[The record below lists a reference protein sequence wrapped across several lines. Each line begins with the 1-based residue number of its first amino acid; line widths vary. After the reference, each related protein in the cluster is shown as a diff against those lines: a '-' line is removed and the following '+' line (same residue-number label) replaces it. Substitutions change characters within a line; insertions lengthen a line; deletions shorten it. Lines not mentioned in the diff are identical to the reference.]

1 MFVSLL
7 FAVAIFSIYSL
18 QLVSA
23 YYIADFSFTVP
34 QSVYTTNERIELRG
48 SLTIKNY
55 TSNGTFVTNYTA
67 VAGASLNI
75 TLSNMTAN
83 LTNYTLVTSDTGL
96 FSSRSDYNTS
106 APLISAPNASDTYRL
121 RAEYRDSNNI
131 IWYSSVEIRVVNQS
145 IDLIRVSPAR
155 TTYNPSESILVHAEA
170 VRLVGDRRVYVN
182 NVSINGSIQNVTNK
196 TALTTF
202 NCTTGSN
209 GKCTTSV
216 TAPSSYGDYF
226 IEANNYK
233 AYSRFSVVPFTVT
246 SYMKDSTGKS
256 YKSTYARGDQASV
269 EVGIVTNGTD
279 ESYTF
284 SGYIA
289 DAAGNVVKTV
299 DSTTLNTNNS
309 YTNKFTFTLD
319 ILNFT
324 FGTYYAQLTVSKSGD
339 GSMNVLTS
347 FEVKDWTFS
356 IVKRTTTS
364 GFEYDYSAFPNV
376 TLYFDLYP
384 KYRGN
389 GSIVSG
395 INTSAFMINLT
406 DKLSNS
412 LATANVTWNASC
424 STNGCYQFLLTSP
437 NILGTYA
444 AAVTLNHDGSVQKA
458 RATIYVIDTIVAS
471 QATNVDG
478 VIKELFGTSE
488 LAYITLTSYNSTTS
502 SINLSDAEVFSVTYM
517 NGTEM
522 NYTNVSYGTIN
533 GTNTPLEWGW
543 NVTTQRFQLD
553 VPRAG
558 GVYNVVIMANNRSV
572 STTARFLVNPYDICA
587 VAKNT
592 VGSVTSN
599 SGSSSYY
606 YVWQF
611 KSTDTVYFELKTIQA
626 NNPTGKATA
635 SNFTTGVDNASTT
648 YGMGSA
654 CSVNTQTQQIV
665 NNASVSVVKVTNTQN
680 GIEYGV
686 NTTASVCTASDNEG
700 GYTCTVAPATKW
712 DGGTYSVEMR
722 VTGVDGSSDI
732 VHGLFEARAFYLYG
746 YSNTWQN
753 GPTSNL
759 SITVR
764 MYEAGTNWW
773 SSYGSG
779 GLAGTVKVE
788 KIEYMGKDG
797 DWVWPPV
804 DSGFNVSAINTTSVT
819 TGSGTLT
826 ISAANTKKGTWDSG
840 NYRIVLKGTDS
851 AGNIDYGYVWFSVRL
866 WEVYG
871 TPVECSASSTCS
883 YKSYFN
889 SRENVTLYIKI
900 NNAGS
905 WSYNDG
911 GGQNLG
917 GNVTIKIRKIDDCRS
932 WPCKELNSS
941 SYNASVIIV
950 NESSPWYWNSA
961 VNTSSKYLL
970 QINKS
975 NSRWGTGWYN
985 VILDVNGTDTGYAWF
1000 NTIAFYSNA
1009 QSTTSN
1015 GTGWKYNI
1023 KPSNSMY
1030 FNTTT
1035 TKGYVG
1041 WSYTYST
1048 ADYVN
1053 TSINDSVL
1061 RMWDQTTYQ
1070 MQEFNYPEDYNIS
1083 VVNRTDLQ
1091 VPGNALVNLTHKT
1104 NNWPSGSYWGE
1115 LTLRN
1120 GDNETSN
1127 AWIWFNVQSFRVD
1140 LSTNTY
1146 EVDSSQCVNT
1156 TLNIRE
1162 PDWSNNALL
1171 GGNYSIVRVYE
1182 NVWSNSGS
1190 SQTTYTN
1197 FTNGTSFNATASV
1210 HFCPNSNDWGSGNWG
1225 GYHYLNVVVNDTV
1238 SNVSQ
1243 TGWLSFRAT
1252 QFRTT
1257 WGSIV
1262 GGSSKRTTEPV
1273 NVTVSLSKP
1282 AGGIAQGNLTRIY
1295 RWRYDS
1301 STNYASVLETYNF
1314 TVTNSST
1321 CTSSSAGSGGC
1332 SINGSATISVTA
1344 PSRGW
1349 TVGGNYLYADWISTG
1364 GSIVQD
1370 YNGIYF
1376 TGLEAYNGWFDVV
1389 DSNGNWV
1396 DGFASNQNVTLR
1408 IRVRDTNYNDASSIT
1423 INNVQYGQYSGGC
1436 WSEWCTTLSTAS
1448 WAFVSGGS
1456 GTTITNGSAIIRI
1469 TAPSGGWTKGSYTLK
1484 TSVTGSAGTN
1494 TISGSTFQIKDFTAP
1509 NLTIT
1514 TPTINQSFNA
1524 TNLPV
1529 INFTTSE
1536 SAVCYAITSDYLYFY
1551 TNTGC
1556 ATLNAANSSSVGL
1569 VDACNYTYYG
1579 FKNGTEY
1586 QYEYV
1591 TGDYYSFNNNSL
1603 SAWSQGST
1611 GFSTGATRHTYT
1623 MNISRWFAQDYGL
1636 TLRCYDS
1643 DYNTGYAYVAFHI
1656 NKTT

>member
-1 MFVSLL
+1 MKKKGVLVSLL
-7 FAVAIFSIYSL
+7 FAVVMFSFYSL

-635 SNFTTGVDNASTT
+635 SNFTTGDANASTT

-941 SYNASVIIV
+941 SYNFI
-950 NESSPWYWNSA
+950 
-961 VNTSSKYLL
+961 
-970 QINKS
+970 
-975 NSRWGTGWYN
+975 
-985 VILDVNGTDTGYAWF
+985 
-1000 NTIAFYSNA
+1000 
-1009 QSTTSN
+1009 
-1015 GTGWKYNI
+1015 
-1023 KPSNSMY
+1023 
-1030 FNTTT
+1030 
-1035 TKGYVG
+1035 
-1041 WSYTYST
+1041 
-1048 ADYVN
+1048 
-1053 TSINDSVL
+1053 SIP
-1061 RMWDQTTYQ
+1061 
-1070 MQEFNYPEDYNIS
+1070 FFNIS
-1083 VVNRTDLQ
+1083 SSI
-1091 VPGNALVNLTHKT
+1091 AL
-1104 NNWPSGSYWGE
+1104 
-1115 LTLRN
+1115 R
-1120 GDNETSN
+1120 
-1127 AWIWFNVQSFRVD
+1127 
-1140 LSTNTY
+1140 
-1146 EVDSSQCVNT
+1146 
-1156 TLNIRE
+1156 
-1162 PDWSNNALL
+1162 
-1171 GGNYSIVRVYE
+1171 
-1182 NVWSNSGS
+1182 
-1190 SQTTYTN
+1190 
-1197 FTNGTSFNATASV
+1197 
-1210 HFCPNSNDWGSGNWG
+1210 
-1225 GYHYLNVVVNDTV
+1225 
-1238 SNVSQ
+1238 
-1243 TGWLSFRAT
+1243 
-1252 QFRTT
+1252 
-1257 WGSIV
+1257 
-1262 GGSSKRTTEPV
+1262 
-1273 NVTVSLSKP
+1273 
-1282 AGGIAQGNLTRIY
+1282 GNLPI
-1295 RWRYDS
+1295 
-1301 STNYASVLETYNF
+1301 
-1314 TVTNSST
+1314 
-1321 CTSSSAGSGGC
+1321 
-1332 SINGSATISVTA
+1332 
-1344 PSRGW
+1344 
-1349 TVGGNYLYADWISTG
+1349 
-1364 GSIVQD
+1364 
-1370 YNGIYF
+1370 
-1376 TGLEAYNGWFDVV
+1376 
-1389 DSNGNWV
+1389 
-1396 DGFASNQNVTLR
+1396 
-1408 IRVRDTNYNDASSIT
+1408 
-1423 INNVQYGQYSGGC
+1423 
-1436 WSEWCTTLSTAS
+1436 
-1448 WAFVSGGS
+1448 
-1456 GTTITNGSAIIRI
+1456 
-1469 TAPSGGWTKGSYTLK
+1469 
-1484 TSVTGSAGTN
+1484 
-1494 TISGSTFQIKDFTAP
+1494 
-1509 NLTIT
+1509 
-1514 TPTINQSFNA
+1514 
-1524 TNLPV
+1524 
-1529 INFTTSE
+1529 
-1536 SAVCYAITSDYLYFY
+1536 
-1551 TNTGC
+1551 
-1556 ATLNAANSSSVGL
+1556 
-1569 VDACNYTYYG
+1569 
-1579 FKNGTEY
+1579 
-1586 QYEYV
+1586 
-1591 TGDYYSFNNNSL
+1591 
-1603 SAWSQGST
+1603 
-1611 GFSTGATRHTYT
+1611 
-1623 MNISRWFAQDYGL
+1623 
-1636 TLRCYDS
+1636 
-1643 DYNTGYAYVAFHI
+1643 
-1656 NKTT
+1656 